1 VLIQPALGIL
11 MAASIGSGA
20 AAWVREQREA
30 QEESKE

>member
-1 VLIQPALGIL
+1 

-30 QEESKE
+30 REAQEESKREE